1 MTQYFRITGYSPEH
15 DICFI
20 MDCYGMFEKLWQ
32 FSSFVI
38 SKGCKVLEVSSDEKF
53 IDINIEK
60 VDEIDAEHV
69 ILRAS
74 SMGTPQYVEKTI
86 DGISYK
92 AVQIEDKLYIPERQS
107 A

>member
-1 MTQYFRITGYSPEH
+1 
-15 DICFI
+15 